1 MKRACAAVEVPVP
14 ESYNRLVAKNRS
26 RDLTDR
32 GIYFFYWGIEFES
45 NMDMPLSNFSISA
58 DAPMLPHSAKSPSR
72 ILPLWFTADHG
83 GHDRTH
89 GTGSPEDMTI
99 PFIIKGK
106 NFKVGEKP

>member
-1 MKRACAAVEVPVP
+1 
-14 ESYNRLVAKNRS
+14 
-26 RDLTDR
+26 
-32 GIYFFYWGIEFES
+32 
-45 NMDMPLSNFSISA
+45 MDMPFSNFSISA

-89 GTGSPEDMTI
+89 GTDSPEDMTI

-106 NFKVGEKP
+106 NFKVGEKISRPGKSQRM